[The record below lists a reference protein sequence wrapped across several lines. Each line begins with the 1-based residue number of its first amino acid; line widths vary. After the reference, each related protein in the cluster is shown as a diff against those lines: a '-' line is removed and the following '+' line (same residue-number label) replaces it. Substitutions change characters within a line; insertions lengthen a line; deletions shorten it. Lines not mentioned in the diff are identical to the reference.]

1 MLRICSLFVLILAG
15 TAHADVRGAAR
26 VIDGDTLDV
35 AGTTVRIEGID
46 APELDQRCEGP
57 GEDWACGAWSRDRMV
72 ALIAGRE
79 VICAGD
85 VQDRYDRLVA
95 RCRAGQGD
103 LGAEMVRDGA
113 ALAYRRYSH
122 AYIRD
127 ERAAHS
133 AGRGVWQHGGRYVT
147 RPADYRATRRTGGQA
162 DGAPET
168 PPRVDCAIKGNI
180 SSSGQIYHLPGQRDY
195 ARTRIDTTRGERW
208 FCTEEQARA
217 AGCRPARR

>member
-1 MLRICSLFVLILAG
+1 
-15 TAHADVRGAAR
+15 
-26 VIDGDTLDV
+26 
-35 AGTTVRIEGID
+35 
-46 APELDQRCEGP
+46 
-57 GEDWACGAWSRDRMV
+57 
-72 ALIAGRE
+72 
-79 VICAGD
+79 
-85 VQDRYDRLVA
+85 
-95 RCRAGQGD
+95 
-103 LGAEMVRDGA
+103 MVRDGA

-195 ARTRIDTTRGERW
+195 TRTRIDTTRGERW

-217 AGCRPARR
+217 AGWRPARR